1 MAKKYEIL
9 ILGASYGSLLG
20 IKLALAGHNVDLVC
34 LPEEVELINQ
44 EGAVVRLPIRDKNA
58 VVELRSKDCD
68 GILSALGPNDVDLKK
83 YDLIALAM
91 QEPQY
96 GSDEIAKLLKDI
108 GQSKLPCMSIM
119 NMPPLPYIARIE
131 NLDTSK
137 LHGAYT
143 KPDVWQHFDPN
154 FMTLCSPDPQAF
166 RPPDEKINVLQ
177 VGLPTNFKVARFP
190 SDGQTEILR
199 SLQADIENIKYNH
212 EGEMIELPVKLK
224 VHESIF
230 VPLAKWSM
238 LLSGNYRCVKIENAV
253 AIKEAVHADIDLSK
267 KIYQWVSS
275 IAIELGAIETDQV
288 PFEKYAAAA
297 ESLIRPS
304 SAARALFSGAKNIE
318 RVDKLMKL
326 IATQMGKDTSIID
339 PIITEVDRRLEIN
352 RNS

>member
-1 MAKKYEIL
+1 
-9 ILGASYGSLLG
+9 
-20 IKLALAGHNVDLVC
+20 
-34 LPEEVELINQ
+34 
-44 EGAVVRLPIRDKNA
+44 
-58 VVELRSKDCD
+58 
-68 GILSALGPNDVDLKK
+68 
-83 YDLIALAM
+83 
-91 QEPQY
+91 
-96 GSDEIAKLLKDI
+96 
-108 GQSKLPCMSIM
+108 
-119 NMPPLPYIARIE
+119 
-131 NLDTSK
+131 
-137 LHGAYT
+137 
-143 KPDVWQHFDPN
+143 VWQYFDPN

-238 LLSGNYRCVKIENAV
+238 LLAGNYRCVKPENAV
-253 AIKEAVHADIDLSK
+253 PIKEAVHTDIDLSK